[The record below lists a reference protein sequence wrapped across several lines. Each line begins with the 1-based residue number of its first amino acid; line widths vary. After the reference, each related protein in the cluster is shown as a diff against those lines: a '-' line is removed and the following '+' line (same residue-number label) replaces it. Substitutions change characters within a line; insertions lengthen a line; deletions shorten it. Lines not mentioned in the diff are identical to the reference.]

1 MGSGASKTTGKAIKT
16 HARSNGKQTAIE
28 NTYHSEERHNKLSQ
42 DAKSANGNVK
52 DECNATTREGKPVT
66 DRFSAENKQMTI
78 DVGDEKILI
87 SSFCENDP
95 QLETRLSST
104 NRHYQSLNKAFH
116 DGNLLTE
123 PLLEH
128 AKALIDVYSKCRK
141 RSNKT
146 VVTDFA
152 LAVGIHK
159 LVYDIIVDR
168 RSNYPEITT
177 WDRNVRKDTE
187 KEEQGNQEEANDDT
201 LVGDENKVNLEL
213 LD

>member
-1 MGSGASKTTGKAIKT
+1 MYLGAYV
-16 HARSNGKQTAIE
+16 KQE
-28 NTYHSEERHNKLSQ
+28 S
-42 DAKSANGNVK
+42 
-52 DECNATTREGKPVT
+52 
-66 DRFSAENKQMTI
+66 
-78 DVGDEKILI
+78 
-87 SSFCENDP
+87 
-95 QLETRLSST
+95 

-123 PLLEH
+123 AALEH

-187 KEEQGNQEEANDDT
+187 KEEQGNQEEANDNT
-201 LVGDENKVNLEL
+201 LVGDENKVN
-213 LD
+213 